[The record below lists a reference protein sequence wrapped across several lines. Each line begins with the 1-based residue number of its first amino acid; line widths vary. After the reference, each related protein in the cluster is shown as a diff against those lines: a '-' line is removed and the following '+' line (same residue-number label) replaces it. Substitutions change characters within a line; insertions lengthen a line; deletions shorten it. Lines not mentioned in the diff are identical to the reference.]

1 MAFIGWNIYNFAKC
15 IIIQNIAII
24 LAILIAIIV
33 YVILVLALRIF
44 DIEEIY
50 MLPFGAKILK
60 KLKIIRA

>member
-1 MAFIGWNIYNFAKC
+1 MKVKNCNGKVMLY
-15 IIIQNIAII
+15 II
-24 LAILIAIIV
+24 LAILIAITV

>member
-1 MAFIGWNIYNFAKC
+1 MAFIGWKIYNFAKC

-24 LAILIAIIV
+24 LAILIAITV